1 MATFQKFD
9 PKTTVFY
16 ARVSTRGQDYKSQIE
31 AFNAHGALKE
41 NIFADKISGAARR
54 LPQRDLA
61 VRKASRPGWT
71 LVVTKLDRFGR
82 KVLSLLNTINDLEE
96 EGAAFATLDGIID
109 TRNQHLGKLI
119 LNVLA
124 AVAEFEHSLIS
135 TRTKTGMAFRKSQGV
150 KFGKKKSLTP
160 AQEKKVEADLKLIDP
175 KTKRFRYSINEVA
188 ERHKISPTTLN
199 NYFPAYRTKV
209 LKKTLRG
216 ARP

>member
-31 AFNAHGALKE
+31 AFNQHGALKE
-41 NIFADKISGAARR
+41 NIFADKISGAAKR

-82 KVLSLLNTINDLEE
+82 KVLALLNTINDLEE

-109 TRNQHLGKLI
+109 TRNQYLGKLI

-135 TRTKTGMAFRKSQGV
+135 TRTKTGMAYRKAQGA
-150 KFGKKKSLTP
+150 KFGKEQSLTP
-160 AQEKKVEADLKLIDP
+160 AKKKQAKADLGLRDK
-175 KTKRFRYSINEVA
+175 KTKRFVYSVTEVA
-188 ERHKISPTTLN
+188 EKYGISPTTLN

-209 LKKTLRG
+209 LKNTLRG